1 MKRLVFDSQR
11 SRRNEEK
18 RVFVNPATVTYLQ
31 ELGEDEGSV
40 GFG

>member
-1 MKRLVFDSQR
+1 MKRLVFASQR
-11 SRRNEEK
+11 SKRHEEK